1 MTKYI
6 SPAFA
11 AIMLLSVPITS
22 PVTTTDGIYQLS
34 EASHIWDGTVIAN
47 GLVIS

>member
-22 PVTTTDGIYQLS
+22 PVTTTDG
-34 EASHIWDGTVIAN
+34 
-47 GLVIS
+47 LVIS